1 MKANIKTILLIIV
14 AIVTTNIVS
23 AQEGRPQGPPPIP
36 SDEQISDMVT
46 ELSKELTLTDEQGEK
61 VSDLYFDHYEKVA
74 EQQELNK
81 GKKGEGREAM
91 QEINKELEDG
101 VNALLTDDQQKI
113 YESYLKQQQS
123 KRVKKG
129 RPQGDR
135 PKQQ

>member
-36 SDEQISDMVT
+36 SDKQIKEMVT
-46 ELSKELTLTDEQGEK
+46 ELSKELSLADEQEEK

-81 GKKGEGREAM
+81 AKKGEGREAM
-91 QEINKELEDG
+91 QKLNKELEDS
-101 VNALLTDDQQKI
+101 VNDLLTEDQQKI

-123 KRVKKG
+123 KRDKKG
-129 RPQGDR
+129 RPEGDR